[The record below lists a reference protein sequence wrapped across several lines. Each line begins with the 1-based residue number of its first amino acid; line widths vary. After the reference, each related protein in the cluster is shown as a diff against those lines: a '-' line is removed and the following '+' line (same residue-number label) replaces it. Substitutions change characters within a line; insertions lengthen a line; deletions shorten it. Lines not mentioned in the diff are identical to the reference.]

1 MKKMEGCSDLQV
13 GVKGFFYPSVHLSIE
28 GKDFLGLLNVIPCM
42 RSFPAKFDRK
52 EGRKLFC
59 PF

>member
-13 GVKGFFYPSVHLSIE
+13 GVKGFFYPSVHRSIE
-28 GKDFLGLLNVIPCM
+28 GDDFLGLLNVIPYM
-42 RSFPAKFDRK
+42 RSLLAKFDRK
-52 EGRKLFC
+52 ESENFFV